1 MYLADMMRLGDVKR
15 VANEIAGAEP
25 AVHVLI
31 NNAGSMFN
39 RRQVTEEG
47 LERAFVVNHLSSF
60 ALTLGLKD
68 SLAAADGARVVN
80 TASFGHRGQAYD
92 RTGLQFARKYS
103 STRAYGR
110 SKLYN
115 ILFTREL
122 ARRWKSLDITANC
135 FSPGMVATSFGS
147 GELGWLEPVSRVI
160 GKLFGKSPEE
170 GSKTLVY
177 LASSKDVSSV
187 SGEYF
192 ARCRIE
198 EPSAGARN
206 DADAADLWRQSLVLA
221 GLKE

>member
-1 MYLADMMRLGDVKR
+1 
-15 VANEIAGAEP
+15 
-25 AVHVLI
+25 
-31 NNAGSMFN
+31 MFN
-39 RRQVTEEG
+39 SRQVTEDG
-47 LERAFVVNHLSSF
+47 LERTFMVNHLSCF
-60 ALTLGLKD
+60 ALTLGLKG
-68 SLAAADGARVVN
+68 SLAAARGARVVN

-92 RTGLQFARKYS
+92 RTDLQLAKNYS

-122 ARRWKSLDITANC
+122 ARRWKSLGITANC
-135 FSPGMVATSFGS
+135 FSPGMVATNFGS
-147 GELGWLEPVSRVI
+147 GELGWLEPVSRVV

-177 LASSKDVSSV
+177 LASSYDASSV

-192 ARCRIE
+192 TKCRID
-198 EPSAGARN
+198 EPSAEARN
-206 DADAADLWRQSLVLA
+206 DAAGADLWQQSFALA